1 MRSTGVVRS
10 ALGLAALMLLG
21 TGRLAAAQDSA
32 VARVTLHVWSAWDDA
47 ASETVAAR
55 RQLAA
60 FATAH
65 PDIVLDMRNFTPAAL
80 HDRLMDAIAT
90 GQVPDLSLGAP
101 EWLGEFARMGALMN
115 LDAFAKGWPS
125 RAAIYPSVLAAL
137 SVGGHLMAL
146 PDAVRPRALLYHADM
161 LRAAG
166 IAAPPATW
174 EALIADAQRVKLT
187 TGHDGFGIAATGA
200 RAPEELTMYL
210 AQQGL
215 ALAEPTADGKYR
227 NTWNDHPNQ
236 LAVVTRVFGF
246 YSSLMERGAIPTGA
260 EGWDGP
266 EEDERFALGRIAF
279 VISGMWMKSR
289 EMQTPQLMADV
300 AIAPPPTGGRAAT
313 FFEVSPIFLFK
324 ATTHPQ
330 AVLELADVMTGRP
343 YQQAV
348 HPEDSPRRDVTDDV
362 KWSAPFLRLA
372 STGVALPPVAMGGI
386 SRDIQ
391 AAIVG
396 LLVKNQD
403 PPEVARQ
410 LGADINRDL
419 REAGQLGGEG

>member
-1 MRSTGVVRS
+1 MRIAGA
-10 ALGLAALMLLG
+10 ALIAWGLAVLLLG
-21 TGRLAAAQDSA
+21 AAGGARAQDSGA
-32 VARVTLHVWSAWDDA
+32 GKVTLHVWTAWDDEEPEA
-47 ASETVAAR
+47 AAAR
-55 RQLAA
+55 RQLAS
-60 FATAH
+60 FSTAH
-65 PDIVLDMRNFTPAAL
+65 PDILLDVRNFDAGAL
-80 HDRLMDAIAT
+80 HDRLMEAIAA
-90 GQVPDLSLGAP
+90 GQVPDLSWGRP
-101 EWLGEFARMGALMN
+101 DWVGEFARAGALMN

-174 EALIADAQRVKLT
+174 EGLIADAQRVKLT

-227 NTWNDHPNQ
+227 NTWNDHPDQ
-236 LAVVTRVFGF
+236 LAAVTKVFGF

-260 EGWDGP
+260 DGWDGAK
-266 EEDERFALGRIAF
+266 EDERFALGRIAF

-300 AIAPPPTGGRAAT
+300 AVAPPPTGGRAAT

-330 AVLELADVMTGRP
+330 ALLELADFVTGRS

-348 HPEDSPRRDVTDDV
+348 HPQDSPRRDVTDDV

-372 STGVALPPVAMGGI
+372 PTAVTLPPVAMGGI

-410 LGADINRDL
+410 LGTDINRDL